1 MDTRTLRKWLPYL
14 GFACLLVGMFGMGR
28 VLPAPLEFS
37 ALAVAVLSFAGVL
50 VIYLRSKEKISRVPR
65 KTFWT
70 FMGALFAVALFV
82 MQLTLAQ
89 PEGWTERHPIIFI
102 SLINVLMWPVIIAGV
117 VVQVRRWHDINASG
131 WWILLNAIPYLG
143 HAATIIVCGF
153 VPGTRGP
160 NRFGADPLGRAPRSS
175 PPPSVTPV
183 ERPSITV
190 ARSLDQHDQQERRP
204 TTSLPPQVPVPPPRT
219 AAASSLE
226 NELRSLAALK
236 ADGIISEE
244 EFTAKK
250 RTLLGL

>member
-1 MDTRTLRKWLPYL
+1 MNTRAVRKWLPYVGL
-14 GFACLLVGMFGMGR
+14 ACLLVGMFGMGR
-28 VLPAPLEFS
+28 LLPAPLAIG

-50 VIYLRSKEKISRVPR
+50 LIYLRSKRKISRVPR

-160 NRFGADPLGRAPRSS
+160 NRFGPDPLGRAPRPS
-175 PPPSVTPV
+175 PPPSVTPGD
-183 ERPSITV
+183 RTTTTV
-190 ARSLDQHDQQERRP
+190 ARSLDRYEEQA
-204 TTSLPPQVPVPPPRT
+204 TTKVSPPSVPPPPPRT
-219 AAASSLE
+219 AAAPSLE

-250 RTLLGL
+250 RALLGL